1 MSIPNTYIVMF
12 IQRNYLPPKIDIPY
26 HLDIDTLDIELTHP
40 FRSNCGI
47 DGKLGDSSIIKYM
60 KIASD

>member
-1 MSIPNTYIVMF
+1 MF